1 MLGIVTSLWRE
12 GDPQDPGSPE
22 PYATVRLQEGPEVN
36 ATYSGEPPPPL
47 TWVELTQD
55 GLTYHVDGSHDLD
68 SRTVLHDDF
77 TRVPT
82 TAAGTTTIACDTPW
96 VCSISTG
103 GSISQLTGSQLGV
116 ALLATGAANGRL
128 AYMTKDDTAFSMDAA
143 DALWLSTKV
152 DAAVL
157 TTSMI
162 AYVGFS
168 NVALTDQ
175 CCMLFLPSS
184 SANLLG
190 YTVKDSSG
198 TATDLIRAAANEYV
212 DLDIVLAP
220 GSFAAFWVNGDG
232 PYVSTTN
239 IPTSGDSMQPFFYVV
254 TLESA
259 SKYVALDYVTVRAL
273 NGTIAN
279 PASDPLLTS

>member
-1 MLGIVTSLWRE
+1 MLGIVTGIFRD
-12 GDPQDPGSPE
+12 GDPNDPGDSE
-22 PYATVRLQEGPEVN
+22 PYAVVRLQEGPEVE
-36 ATYSGEPPPPL
+36 ATYSGQPPPPS
-47 TWVELTQD
+47 TWVEVWSNGT
-55 GLTYHVDGSHDLD
+55 TYHIDGSHDLD
-68 SRTVLHDDF
+68 ARVVLHDDF

-82 TAAGTTTIACDTPW
+82 TAAGTTTVACDTPW

-157 TTSMI
+157 TTNMV

-198 TATDLIRAAANEYV
+198 TATDLIRTAANEYV

-220 GSFAAFWVNGDG
+220 GSFASFWINGDG
-232 PYVSTTN
+232 PYTSTTN
-239 IPTSGDSMQPFFYVV
+239 IPTSGDSMQPFFYV
-254 TLESA
+254 TTTEAA
-259 SKYVALDYVTVRAL
+259 SKYVAVDNVTVKAL

-279 PASDPLLTS
+279 PATDPLLTS